1 MYRCCA
7 SIHSNVPL
15 PIPDGGTRHG
25 VAPPMSAADRR
36 AGDPGG
42 GERSVAAV
50 LAALDAGQPPPRP
63 ELRTAVR
70 YLLDLLAARAPGR
83 AIEVRV
89 PPYAAVQC
97 GEGPRHT
104 RGTPPNLVEMD
115 PVTWVRLAAG
125 QTEWADAVASGA
137 VRASGVRADLTA
149 FLPLLSSGERA

>member
-1 MYRCCA
+1 
-7 SIHSNVPL
+7 
-15 PIPDGGTRHG
+15 
-25 VAPPMSAADRR
+25 VAQPMSAADRR

-42 GERSVAAV
+42 GERSVVTV
-50 LAALDAGQPPPRP
+50 LAALDAGQPPPRA

-104 RGTPPNLVEMD
+104 RGTPPNVVEAD
-115 PVTWVRLAAG
+115 PVTWIRLATG
-125 QTEWADAVASGA
+125 RLTWAEASGSGQVA
-137 VRASGVRADLTA
+137 ASGVRADLSA
-149 FLPLLSSGERA
+149 FLPVVPPPAVR

>member
-1 MYRCCA
+1 M
-7 SIHSNVPL
+7 NG
-15 PIPDGGTRHG
+15 DGR
-25 VAPPMSAADRR
+25 
-36 AGDPGG
+36 PGG
-42 GERSVAAV
+42 RGGEAVAAV

-104 RGTPPNLVEMD
+104 RGTPPNVVETD
-115 PVTWVRLAAG
+115 PVTWIRLATG
-125 QTEWADAVASGA
+125 RLGWADAIGSAAVHASGP
-137 VRASGVRADLTA
+137 RADLA
-149 FLPLLSSGERA
+149 AYLPLVP

>member
-1 MYRCCA
+1 
-7 SIHSNVPL
+7 
-15 PIPDGGTRHG
+15 
-25 VAPPMSAADRR
+25 MSAADRR
-36 AGDPGG
+36 TGDPGD

-50 LAALDAGQPPPRP
+50 LAALDGSQPPPRP

-104 RGTPPNLVEMD
+104 RGTPPNVVETD
-115 PVTWVRLAAG
+115 PVTWIRLATG
-125 QTEWADAVASGA
+125 RLTWAEASGSGQVA
-137 VRASGVRADLTA
+137 ASGVRADLSA
-149 FLPLLSSGERA
+149 FLPLLPPPSAG